1 MKLYSSYCIC
11 EIQKKTFLRG
21 GFFVARKVDL
31 GCSTR
36 MSRPSADRIWFFD
49 LFEVGGSPGWILAG
63 LIFSWKG
70 WSNSYIMNA
79 IYFLYLKTMW
89 IQITKEKTGYSA
101 YISEYRIHTQW
112 DTFEDLLQNLQE
124 AVDLYFSKE
133 EKDIPSSLIKLINYK
148 PSHTFNMVIS

>member
-1 MKLYSSYCIC
+1 MAS
-11 EIQKKTFLRG
+11 
-21 GFFVARKVDL
+21 
-31 GCSTR
+31 
-36 MSRPSADRIWFFD
+36 
-49 LFEVGGSPGWILAG
+49 

-70 WSNSYIMNA
+70 WLNSYNNSV

-89 IQITKEKTGYSA
+89 IQITKEKTWYSA

-133 EKDIPSSLIKLINYK
+133 EKDIPNSLVKLINYK
-148 PSHTFNMVIS
+148 PSNTFNMVIS